1 MKDKHRVESL
11 KQLLKFDAMKATAL
25 LPPKMEDWCCFHN
38 LVHSS
43 LNHVSE
49 ICKGFIVILS
59 ENDTI
64 NSLQSILITI
74 SV

>member
-11 KQLLKFDAMKATAL
+11 KQLLKFDAMKSTTL

-49 ICKGFIVILS
+49 ICM
-59 ENDTI
+59 
-64 NSLQSILITI
+64 
-74 SV
+74 